1 MISGQYEKTLNGY
14 DDYFASDG
22 GNGNDFFGP
31 GFDNFFTKVESGI
44 EDEIVTS
51 PNYNPNYN
59 PYNNRARGRN
69 WEETEDPY
77 NNRPGGRNWETED
90 ERHQHHQARSIKRGV
105 LDSISKHK
113 NWFGFFCLF

>member
-1 MISGQYEKTLNGY
+1 MAKIKHILGQYEKTNGY

-22 GNGNDFFGP
+22 GNGNDFFSP
-31 GFDNFFTKVESGI
+31 GFDNFFTKVENGI

-51 PNYNPNYN
+51 PNYH

-69 WEETEDPY
+69 WEEIQDPY

-105 LDSISKHK
+105 SDRRSL
-113 NWFGFFCLF
+113 L

>member
-31 GFDNFFTKVESGI
+31 GFDNFFTKVENGI

-59 PYNNRARGRN
+59 PYNNRARARN
-69 WEETEDPY
+69 W
-77 NNRPGGRNWETED
+77 
-90 ERHQHHQARSIKRGV
+90 
-105 LDSISKHK
+105 
-113 NWFGFFCLF
+113 

>member
-31 GFDNFFTKVESGI
+31 GFDNFFTKVENGI

-77 NNRPGGRNWETED
+77 NNRPGGRNWETEN
-90 ERHQHHQARSIKRGV
+90 ERHQHHQARIIKKGV
-105 LDSISKHK
+105 LDSINKHK
-113 NWFGFFCLF
+113 N